1 MIIIPAI
8 DIIEGKAVRLYQGDY
23 DKKEFVGSNIFDI
36 AKKFEEDG
44 AKYIHLVDLDG
55 AKSGRIINKKTIIK
69 IAKELKIPIEV
80 GGGIR
85 NYNDIE
91 ELINHGVSRIILG
104 TIALEDEKF
113 VSEAIKKFG
122 SKIAVG
128 VDCKNGYICTNG
140 WFKESKVK
148 YIDFSKRMKKIGVEN
163 IILTDI
169 SKDGTLT
176 GVNTCMI
183 KELKE
188 NVDINITA
196 SGGVRDYN
204 DIRRL
209 KDLDIYGVIVGK
221 ALYSGN
227 IELSEAIDMCDSD

>member
-44 AKYIHLVDLDG
+44 AEYIHLVDLDG

-104 TIALEDEKF
+104 TVALEDEKF

-140 WFKESKVK
+140 WFKESDVK

-176 GVNTCMI
+176 GVNTYMI

>member
-104 TIALEDEKF
+104 TVALEDEKF

-140 WFKESKVK
+140 WFKESDVK

-176 GVNTCMI
+176 GVNTYMI

>member
-104 TIALEDEKF
+104 TVALEDEKF

-140 WFKESKVK
+140 WFKESNVK

-176 GVNTCMI
+176 GVNTYMI

>member
-8 DIIEGKAVRLYQGDY
+8 DIIDGKAVRLYQGDY
-23 DKKEFVGSNIFDI
+23 NKKEFIGSNIFDI

-44 AKYIHLVDLDG
+44 AEYIHLVDLDG
-55 AKSGRIINKKTIIK
+55 AKSGKIINKKTIMK
-69 IAKELKIPIEV
+69 LAKQLNVPIEV

-104 TIALEDEKF
+104 TVALEDEKF
-113 VSEAIKKFG
+113 LSELVKDFG

-128 VDCKNGYICTNG
+128 VDCKKGYVCTNG
-140 WFKESKVK
+140 WFEESKIH
-148 YIDFSKRMKKIGVEN
+148 YIDFSKKMKEIGVGN

-176 GVNTCMI
+176 GVNISMI
-183 KELKE
+183 KELKKS
-188 NVDINITA
+188 VDINITA
-196 SGGVRDYN
+196 SGGVKDYY
-204 DIRRL
+204 DIKEL
-209 KDLDIYGVIVGK
+209 KELNIYGVIVGK

-227 IELSEAIDMCDSD
+227 IELNKAIDLCR